1 MALAQK
7 LTVMPSRS
15 NNTRPGN
22 IPPDS
27 VPGPKADERS
37 HPVLKPRPAGTL
49 LILDK
54 RDGRPHVLM
63 GRRHKAHTFMP
74 GVFVFPGGRVDR
86 PDNHAPYNADL
97 TDATMAR
104 LMASGQASLAT
115 DRRAR
120 AFALAA
126 IRETYEEAGM
136 LIGRSASTPIVTSN
150 TLWKPFLGHGQLP
163 DLAALRYVARAVT
176 PPGLV
181 RRYDTRFF
189 TVSRAAISAQLPDSP
204 TNELSDLT
212 WVPFDRVDQFNIPRI
227 TGLILQDVGE
237 RIVREGTLDLSDNV
251 AVPVYSMRYGK
262 RRRVLV

>member
-1 MALAQK
+1 M
-7 LTVMPSRS
+7 
-15 NNTRPGN
+15 
-22 IPPDS
+22 
-27 VPGPKADERS
+27 
-37 HPVLKPRPAGTL
+37 
-49 LILDK
+49 
-54 RDGRPHVLM
+54 
-63 GRRHKAHTFMP
+63 
-74 GVFVFPGGRVDR
+74 
-86 PDNHAPYNADL
+86 
-97 TDATMAR
+97 
-104 LMASGQASLAT
+104 
-115 DRRAR
+115 
-120 AFALAA
+120 
-126 IRETYEEAGM
+126 
-136 LIGRSASTPIVTSN
+136 TSN